1 MQEIDSIINIEE
13 EIDKQISDKYL
24 PNYNNITNNITNNMN
39 NELIDDNDKEEV
51 ELTVK
56 DVFESHSEYIVDQ
69 IKVRIQKHND
79 ILFYSIGT
87 ANAMNGELIPST
99 IWTDIG
105 ILKEEYRPKTIINAY
120 GTTGDS
126 SSCSWIR
133 IMPDG
138 TMSVYQNSN
147 RAQQC
152 TACFCYPISDKTQ
165 VMELTVR
172 DVFESY
178 NKYVKDSKKVIIQK
192 YDDIL
197 FYTFNTGNGTTTGEC
212 VPSGIWTDIG
222 VLKKEYRPKTT
233 IEAHGNNGGVN
244 CNAMIKI
251 MPDGTMSTYQNSNS
265 VQQCAAYF
273 CYPISDK
280 TEVKELTV
288 KDVFESYNKYIK
300 DTKKIILQ
308 KYNNILFYTF
318 RTGNSTNG
326 EPVPSGEWVDI
337 GILKSEYRPKK
348 LIQFYGTTGGV
359 TSCVYMRVNLNG
371 EVSAYQ
377 LSGSKQQ
384 CGATLYYPVY

>member
-87 ANAMNGELIPST
+87 ANATNGKLIPST

-105 ILKEEYRPKTIINAY
+105 ILKEEYRLKTIINAY

-197 FYTFNTGNGTTTGEC
+197 FYTFNTGNGTTTGES
-212 VPSGIWTDIG
+212 VPSGVWTDIG

-244 CNAMIKI
+244 CNAMTKI
-251 MPDGTMSTYQNSNS
+251 MPDGSFEDITVTPMVRNIKEDNLYTGE
-265 VQQCAAYF
+265 
-273 CYPISDK
+273 IELK
-280 TEVKELTV
+280 TGG
-288 KDVFESYNKYIK
+288 DYG
-300 DTKKIILQ
+300 
-308 KYNNILFYTF
+308 YTF
-318 RTGNSTNG
+318 RAM
-326 EPVPSGEWVDI
+326 
-337 GILKSEYRPKK
+337 PKHPMLLDSASLN
-348 LIQFYGTTGGV
+348 LIKW
-359 TSCVYMRVNLNG
+359 LEEEEKE
-371 EVSAYQ
+371 EVSEGEKEEVENIIEE
-377 LSGSKQQ
+377 LNN
-384 CGATLYYPVY
+384 VV